1 MGKGRTESFSDGV
14 LAVAITLLALDLH
27 VAPGSTRLWSQ
38 VLHQWPS
45 FAAYAVSFYVIG
57 VIWVTHHGLFAL
69 ITRVDRV
76 LLFENLLLLMFVVA
90 MPFTTATLADFI
102 QSSHAVDARV
112 AVLLYGLSDIGMAFS
127 FTAMFSRVVH
137 HDLLQV
143 PVDHVTARRAVRR
156 FGIGTIGYPAAMV
169 AGLIWPPLILA
180 GIAALTGYYMLQETR
195 VAPIADHLAASSS
208 ASGGQRVSRG
218 SLCRQLVQPC
228 CAGCAPRS
236 AARRASSTR
245 ERMPSLA
252 NTWRRCEFTVYAER

>member
-1 MGKGRTESFSDGV
+1 MNSVGKGRTESFSDGV

-112 AVLLYGLSDIGMAFS
+112 AVLLYGLSDIGMAFT

-137 HDLLQV
+137 HDLLEV

-180 GIAALTGYYMLQETR
+180 GIAALTGYYMLEETR
-195 VAPIADHLAASSS
+195 VAPIADHEAASSP
-208 ASGGQRVSRG
+208 APGGQG
-218 SLCRQLVQPC
+218 
-228 CAGCAPRS
+228 G
-236 AARRASSTR
+236 
-245 ERMPSLA
+245 
-252 NTWRRCEFTVYAER
+252 

>member
-27 VAPGSTRLWSQ
+27 VAPGSARLWSQ
-38 VLHQWPS
+38 VVHQWPS

-90 MPFTTATLADFI
+90 IPFTTATLADFV
-102 QSSHAVDARV
+102 QSPSAADARV

-137 HDLLQV
+137 HGLLEV
-143 PVDHVTARRAVRR
+143 PVDRVTARRAVRR
-156 FGIGTIGYPAAMV
+156 FGLGTIGYPAAMA

-180 GIAALTGYYMLQETR
+180 GIAALTGYYMLAETR
-195 VAPIADHLAASSS
+195 VTP
-208 ASGGQRVSRG
+208 V
-218 SLCRQLVQPC
+218 
-228 CAGCAPRS
+228 AGCEDADCPGSGTQHRPRG
-236 AARRASSTR
+236 
-245 ERMPSLA
+245 
-252 NTWRRCEFTVYAER
+252 

>member
-1 MGKGRTESFSDGV
+1 VGKGRTESFSDGV

-27 VAPGSTRLWSQ
+27 VAPGSARLWSQ
-38 VLHQWPS
+38 VVHQWPS

-90 MPFTTATLADFI
+90 IPFTTATLADFV
-102 QSSHAVDARV
+102 QSPSAADARV

-137 HDLLQV
+137 HGLLEV
-143 PVDHVTARRAVRR
+143 PVDRVTARRAVRR
-156 FGIGTIGYPAAMV
+156 FGLGTIGYPAAMA

-180 GIAALTGYYMLQETR
+180 GIAALTGYYMLAETR
-195 VAPIADHLAASSS
+195 VTP
-208 ASGGQRVSRG
+208 V
-218 SLCRQLVQPC
+218 
-228 CAGCAPRS
+228 AGCEDADCPGSGTQHRPRG
-236 AARRASSTR
+236 
-245 ERMPSLA
+245 
-252 NTWRRCEFTVYAER
+252 